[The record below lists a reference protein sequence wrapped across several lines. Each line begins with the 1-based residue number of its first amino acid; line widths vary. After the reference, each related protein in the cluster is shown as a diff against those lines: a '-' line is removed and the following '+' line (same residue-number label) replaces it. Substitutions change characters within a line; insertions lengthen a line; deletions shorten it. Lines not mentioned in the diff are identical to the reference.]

1 VAGEV
6 AGATTTVGGRFVRF
20 PTSLFAQARFGQ
32 ESPVIPA
39 VLPTYARYD
48 LSFDRGEGAYL
59 FAANGRKYLD
69 FATGIAVT
77 VLGHSHPHLVAALSE
92 QVKKVWHTSN
102 LFHIA
107 GQERLAERLVAN
119 TFADT
124 VFFGNS
130 GAEAL
135 ECAIKM
141 VRKYHDE
148 AGAPEKYRI
157 ITCDGAFHGRTLA
170 TLAAAGNEKYLK
182 GYAPDVDGFDHVAFG
197 NLNELRN
204 AIGAK
209 TAAILVE
216 PIQGEGGI
224 RPASL
229 DYLRGLRA
237 VADEYGL
244 LLVFDEVQCGMGRTG
259 KLFAHEWAGI
269 APDIM
274 GIAKGLGGGF
284 PMGACLATERAAAA
298 MTTGSHGSTFGG
310 NPLAMAAGNAVL
322 DVLLEDGFLAKVDDT
337 ARLLWRRL
345 VALVEKYPSVFAEVR
360 GAGLILGLR
369 CVVPNTEIIA
379 RLQEQGLLT
388 VSAGENVIRLVPPL
402 IIDEGH
408 IDEAVAIIDRVA
420 RSFRS

>member
-1 VAGEV
+1 M
-6 AGATTTVGGRFVRF
+6 
-20 PTSLFAQARFGQ
+20 
-32 ESPVIPA
+32 IPA
-39 VLPTYARYD
+39 ILPTYARYD
-48 LSFDRGEGAYL
+48 LSFERGEGAYL
-59 FAANGRKYLD
+59 FATNGRKYLD
-69 FATGIAVT
+69 FASGIAVT
-77 VLGHSHPHLVAALSE
+77 VLGHSHPHLVAALTE

-148 AGAPEKYRI
+148 NGAPEKYRVI
-157 ITCDGAFHGRTLA
+157 ACNGSFHGRTLA

-204 AIGAK
+204 AIGDK

-224 RPASL
+224 KPASL

-269 APDIM
+269 QPDIVAT
-274 GIAKGLGGGF
+274 AKGLGGGI
-284 PMGACLATERAAAA
+284 PVGACLAKEKAARAL
-298 MTTGSHGSTFGG
+298 TPGSHGSTFGG
-310 NPLAMAAGNAVL
+310 NPLAMAVANAVL
-322 DVLLEDGFLAKVDDT
+322 DVMLEKGFFERVQKMAQRLRRGLDELL
-337 ARLLWRRL
+337 RRHP
-345 VALVEKYPSVFAEVR
+345 ETFEEVR
-360 GAGLILGLR
+360 GEGLLLGLKCR
-369 CVVPNTEIIA
+369 QPNTEMIA
-379 RLQEQGLLT
+379 RLRAAGLLT
-388 VSAGENVIRLVPPL
+388 VGAGDNVVRLLPPL
-402 IIDEGH
+402 IITEAEVDEGLA
-408 IDEAVAIIDRVA
+408 ILDKVAAATPVVA
-420 RSFRS
+420 A